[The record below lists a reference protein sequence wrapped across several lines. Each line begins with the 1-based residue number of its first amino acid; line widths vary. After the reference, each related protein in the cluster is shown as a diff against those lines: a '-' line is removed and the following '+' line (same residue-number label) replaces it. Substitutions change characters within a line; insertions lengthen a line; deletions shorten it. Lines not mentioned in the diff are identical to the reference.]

1 MVEVRMRISEVN
13 PNTSKG
19 SYGKGL
25 NLARL
30 WSLHALSKIQNKFDT
45 IYVIGSWYGNI
56 SIMFALL
63 KNYFKFNKIVNVEQ
77 DKKALQASEETIT
90 KLGIKNIEP
99 MYADANELDYR
110 QLGNNG
116 LVVCFSC
123 MNIRG
128 TDWFYNIP
136 DGTLV
141 MLQART
147 NDLKAVTQFKNFN
160 DFANTYRMSEILHT
174 DKLNLSDPETDYAAW
189 LIIGIK

>member
-1 MVEVRMRISEVN
+1 MKISEVN

-30 WSLHALSKIQNKFDT
+30 WSLHALSKIKNTFDT
-45 IYVIGSWYGNI
+45 IYILGSWYGNI
-56 SIMFALL
+56 SIMIALL
-63 KNYFKFNKIVNVEQ
+63 KKYLKYKKIINVEA
-77 DKKALQASEETIT
+77 DKKALQASDETID

-99 MYADANELDYR
+99 MLADANELDYR
-110 QLGNNG
+110 QLDKNG

-136 DGTLV
+136 EGTMV

-147 NDLKAVTQFKNFN
+147 NDPKAVTQFKNFN
-160 DFANTYRMSEILHT
+160 DFANTYRMSEIIHT
-174 DKLNLSDPETDYAAW
+174 DKLNLSDPETDYTAW
-189 LIIGIK
+189 LLIGIK